1 MGKLHINLLGTSF
14 TIQASEDSEYLSKLL
29 GYYERITKDVGR
41 IDSVKTPLQVSILS
55 GIMLC
60 DELYK
65 EKTKYMLSK
74 AKPLMTI
81 YKEKDKKDFEEL
93 LKKEKKSNVKKLE
106 NSSFKNI
113 DFYICKNKWISIN
126 KKTSPEMHFVIHN
139 YKLKSAIESFLT

>member
-41 IDSVKTPLQVSILS
+41 IDSVKTPLQISILS

-65 EKTKYMLSK
+65 EKTKS
-74 AKPLMTI
+74 A
-81 YKEKDKKDFEEL
+81 EL
-93 LKKEKKSNVKKLE
+93 RKSNEQLPAKEPQEERNDEEVKKRTLE
-106 NSSFKNI
+106 MI
-113 DFYICKNKWISIN
+113 DKIN
-126 KKTSPEMHFVIHN
+126 KV
-139 YKLKSAIESFLT
+139 L